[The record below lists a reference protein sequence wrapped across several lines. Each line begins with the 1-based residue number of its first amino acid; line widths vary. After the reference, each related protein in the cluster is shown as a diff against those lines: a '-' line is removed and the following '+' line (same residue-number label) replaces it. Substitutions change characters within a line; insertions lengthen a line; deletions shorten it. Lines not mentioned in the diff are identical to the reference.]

1 MKYCLHCDG
10 PLVMEGNSDLL
21 CRHCARDLEEA
32 FEADEEGAGDG
43 RRTAAGGDE
52 GGRSH
57 RQLLE
62 KDEAYRE
69 ADNFK
74 DTGDPVEI
82 LKRFAWGLGKPLI
95 PGYPKRKNLW
105 RIDLV
110 AFLGFYGVERV
121 LGNSLALF
129 LPKLLCFRHDKIY
142 VSRSKLAAYRG
153 LTRDWGA
160 KVIKRLVRPW
170 CLNCCKAPTA
180 KDQCAHDKH
189 DWQPPLFFKERI
201 RNRRRGYY
209 LTYLRPNMPAFESL
223 INITF
228 TWWRA
233 DTEDSNQ
240 SDTSLTAEE
249 RRGKYDFRRQQAAH
263 ARRAKAEKAKAAGKR
278 RG

>member
-1 MKYCLHCDG
+1 MKYCLHCDH
-10 PLVMEGNSDLL
+10 PLVTEGDSNQL
-21 CRHCARDLEEA
+21 CRHCAEDLQEEI
-32 FEADEEGAGDG
+32 EADEEGAGDG

-52 GGRSH
+52 GSRSH

-62 KDEAYRE
+62 KDEAYRK
-69 ADNFK
+69 ANNFK

-82 LKRFAWGLGKPLI
+82 LKRFVWGLDKPLI
-95 PGYPKRKNLW
+95 PGYTKGKKLW

-110 AFLGFYGVERV
+110 VFLGFYGVERV

-129 LPKLLCFRHDKIY
+129 LPKLLCFKHDKIY
-142 VSRSKLAAYRG
+142 VSSSKLAAYRG

-160 KVIKRLVRPW
+160 KMIKRLVRPW

-180 KDQCAHDKH
+180 KGQCAYDKH

-201 RNRRRGYY
+201 RNRRRGYHI
-209 LTYLRPNMPAFESL
+209 TYLRPNMPAFECL
-223 INITF
+223 IHNTYEL
-228 TWWRA
+228 WRLDA
-233 DTEDSNQ
+233 EES
-240 SDTSLTAEE
+240 SRTAEE
-249 RRGKYDFRRQQAAH
+249 RRASYDFRGRQAAH